1 MKKLMRSDQYLKL
14 LVMLKHIYVEIV
26 LYMITRNYLMLDNLG

>member
-26 LYMITRNYLMLDNLG
+26 LYMIIRNYLMLDNLG